1 LEFPKDNKL
10 EFIESDFDKFNYDKK
25 THLSGPL
32 NNLVPVVLQEMK
44 NNQEFSKEYMEFLND
59 NDIKDYRIN
68 IFNFIAQY
76 NDIDYI
82 DDCLDC
88 NIKF

>member
-1 LEFPKDNKL
+1 
-10 EFIESDFDKFNYDKK
+10 
-25 THLSGPL
+25 
-32 NNLVPVVLQEMK
+32 MK

-68 IFNFIAQY
+68 IFNFIAQH

-82 DDCLDC
+82 DDCLVC

>member
-1 LEFPKDNKL
+1 
-10 EFIESDFDKFNYDKK
+10 
-25 THLSGPL
+25 
-32 NNLVPVVLQEMK
+32 MK